1 MSNTADFLDEVPQ
14 KKKLP
19 SGLNVI
25 TIINFIFLGLGV
37 LGTAFLPMMCKMKD
51 SLESAPGMTPDKIEN
66 INAMCNNMGM
76 IVGINILGIIG
87 QAIGIILM
95 RKLKLN
101 GLWIFIAATIVP
113 LLVQTIVLG
122 TKYFTSDT
130 NTLVM
135 TIVSGLLFPVL
146 YLTQKKHL
154 S

>member
-1 MSNTADFLDEVPQ
+1 MSNATDFLDEVPQ

-25 TIINFIFLGLGV
+25 SIINFIFLGLGI
-37 LGTAFLPMMCKMKD
+37 LGTAFMPMMCKMLD
-51 SLESAPGMTPDKIEN
+51 TIETAPGMTPDKIAN
-66 INAMCNNMGM
+66 MNALCNNMGI
-76 IVGINILGIIG
+76 IVGINVIGIIG

-113 LLVQTIVLG
+113 LLVQAVVLG

-135 TIVSGLLFPVL
+135 TVVSGLLFPVL